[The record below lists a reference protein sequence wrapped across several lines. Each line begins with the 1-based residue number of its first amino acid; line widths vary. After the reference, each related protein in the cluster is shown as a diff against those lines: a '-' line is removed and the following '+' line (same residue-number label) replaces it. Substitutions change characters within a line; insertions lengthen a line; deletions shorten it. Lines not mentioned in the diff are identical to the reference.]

1 MRAQQVHIGDGQ
13 NPVVHIREQE
23 TPNFKALIDEIWRH
37 FTEGAIDM
45 RRRIDAFQIDA
56 STDR

>member
-1 MRAQQVHIGDGQ
+1 MRAQQLHVGDGQ

-23 TPNFKALIDEIWRH
+23 TPNFKVLIDEIWRC
-37 FTEGAIDM
+37 FTKGAIDM
-45 RRRIDAFQIDA
+45 RRGNGAFQIDA